1 MSENIESTHIA
12 VIGAGPGGYAAAF
25 LAADFGLGV
34 TIIDPAENP
43 GGVCL
48 HRGCIPS
55 KTLLHA
61 AKVINEADEASNW
74 GIDFK
79 KPKIDVDKLRTWKD
93 DVVQK
98 LTGGLGKLTD
108 QRKIR
113 RIRGHARF
121 LDASTIEIHK
131 HEGGKQKLY
140 FGHAILAAG
149 SSPTQ
154 LPHLDLSQ
162 ERIMDSSDALALPD
176 VPDSLLVVGAGYI
189 GMELGTAYA
198 AFGSEV
204 TVIEKLPEILPATDR
219 DLAKVLERRARQTFK
234 EILTDTEITKAETG
248 SDKVEVT
255 LKDKDGN
262 THKRVFDKVLVAV
275 GRQPNTADL
284 GLENTRI
291 ELDGNGFVKINA
303 QRQTAEPKIYAIGDI
318 AGPPLLAHKASHEGR
333 VAVEA
338 ITGQPTA
345 FDPQAIP
352 AVVYTDPEL
361 AYCGLSEH
369 EAKENDRSIKVAKF
383 PWGASGRALTLGRD
397 DGLTKMIIDPDTDR
411 LLGAGIVGAGAGE
424 LISENVLAIEMA
436 ALAADLQLSIHPPPT
451 LSETVMESAS
461 AYFGQSTH
469 IYRPRNA

>member
-1 MSENIESTHIA
+1 
-12 VIGAGPGGYAAAF
+12 
-25 LAADFGLGV
+25 
-34 TIIDPAENP
+34 
-43 GGVCL
+43 
-48 HRGCIPS
+48 
-55 KTLLHA
+55 
-61 AKVINEADEASNW
+61 
-74 GIDFK
+74 
-79 KPKIDVDKLRTWKD
+79 
-93 DVVQK
+93 
-98 LTGGLGKLTD
+98 
-108 QRKIR
+108 
-113 RIRGHARF
+113 
-121 LDASTIEIHK
+121 
-131 HEGGKQKLY
+131 
-140 FGHAILAAG
+140 
-149 SSPTQ
+149 
-154 LPHLDLSQ
+154 
-162 ERIMDSSDALALPD
+162 MDSSDALALPD

-436 ALAADLQLSIHPPPT
+436 ALAADLQLSIHPHPT